1 MVVSTELKHFPYFVL
16 IKGEHS
22 STGDVI
28 WKIGRSGLQEKGKKT
43 SKASEGKEWHTSS
56 E

>member
-1 MVVSTELKHFPYFVL
+1 MVVSTELKRFPYFVL
-16 IKGEHS
+16 IKGEH

-43 SKASEGKEWHTSS
+43 SKASEGIEMAYQF
-56 E
+56 